1 MRECPGRKGLIRS
14 RALMITV
21 TTLLALAPAAQ
32 AMHPLISE
40 DAETQGPG
48 GVLVESN
55 INYLK
60 DNEFK
65 SSAVIVAVT
74 AGIGE
79 TMDAAVEM
87 PYLSLRPS
95 AVTGNSES
103 GLSDVVFKFKHRF
116 YERDKKA
123 AERDQFEPTLAYQV
137 MFSQPTGNDASG
149 LGAGRSRWGA
159 RVISTTEWKSV
170 EINANIGYES
180 SGQALRRG
188 NFTFDDAVLLS
199 LAAKYDRTKPWEPVV
214 ELAVIR
220 TKEKD
225 VFTRMVTALAG
236 LIYEPSEHFYAD
248 AGVRI
253 GLNEHSGDYGLL
265 AGFGYKF

>member
-1 MRECPGRKGLIRS
+1 
-14 RALMITV
+14 MIAITL
-21 TTLLALAPAAQ
+21 LLALAPAAQ
-32 AMHPLISE
+32 AMHPLLSE

-95 AVTGNSES
+95 AVTGDSES

-123 AERDQFEPTLAYQV
+123 GERDQFVPTLAYQV
-137 MFSQPTGNDASG
+137 LISQPTGNDEKG

-159 RVISTTEWKSV
+159 RLISTTEWESV

-180 SGQALRRG
+180 SGRALRRG
-188 NFTFDDAVLLS
+188 NLTFDDAVLLS
-199 LAAKYDRTKPWEPVV
+199 IAAKCDWKKPWEPVV
-214 ELAVIR
+214 ELAVVR
-220 TKEKD
+220 TKDID
-225 VFTRMVTALAG
+225 VFARMATALVG

-253 GLNEHSGDYGLL
+253 GLNEHSEDYGLL
-265 AGFGYKF
+265 AGIGYKF